1 MVNICNEFQITWTL
15 ASLFLPLW
23 LFSGKGEKLF
33 PDIDVAIPVN
43 DTRDCWHQE
52 NGISSFVC
60 HRAHKS
66 RRQNTL
72 GQVRSWTFEMSKL
85 YEKVSHLTF
94 PDNSV
99 ATSNCWSNLIQWRR
113 STRDNDLLFCGYI
126 LRRALWGGSL
136 SIRSTIG
143 DTSIELACCCCIR
156 LHLSPTLDAGCLVWS
171 NLGKGISVVLENFFV
186 KK

>member
-1 MVNICNEFQITWTL
+1 MVNICDEFQITWTQAL
-15 ASLFLPLW
+15 LFLPLW

-99 ATSNCWSNLIQWRR
+99 ATSNCPQTRWSKFKSVEQ
-113 STRDNDLLFCGYI
+113 
-126 LRRALWGGSL
+126 LRPETMIYFFA
-136 SIRSTIG
+136 
-143 DTSIELACCCCIR
+143 
-156 LHLSPTLDAGCLVWS
+156 V
-171 NLGKGISVVLENFFV
+171 ISCEEHCEVDHYPLEAQ
-186 KK
+186 

>member
-1 MVNICNEFQITWTL
+1 MVNICDEFLITWTQAL
-15 ASLFLPLW
+15 LFLPLW

-99 ATSNCWSNLIQWRR
+99 ATSNCPQTCWSNLSQWG
-113 STRDNDLLFCGYI
+113 NCI
-126 LRRALWGGSL
+126 LGALETM
-136 SIRSTIG
+136 IYF
-143 DTSIELACCCCIR
+143 
-156 LHLSPTLDAGCLVWS
+156 PVV
-171 NLGKGISVVLENFFV
+171 ISCEEHCEVDHYPSEAQ
-186 KK
+186 

>member
-1 MVNICNEFQITWTL
+1 MT
-15 ASLFLPLW
+15 SLFLPLW

-99 ATSNCWSNLIQWRR
+99 ATSNCPQTCWSNLSQWCYGIQRQRFTFLRLYLAKSIVRWIIIHQKHNRWYFYR
-113 STRDNDLLFCGYI
+113 ARLLLYQTP
-126 LRRALWGGSL
+126 
-136 SIRSTIG
+136 SINN
-143 DTSIELACCCCIR
+143 ACC
-156 LHLSPTLDAGCLVWS
+156 LMWS
-171 NLGKGISVVLENFFV
+171 NLG
-186 KK
+186 

>member
-1 MVNICNEFQITWTL
+1 MT
-15 ASLFLPLW
+15 SLFLPLW

-99 ATSNCWSNLIQWRR
+99 ATSNCLQTRWSNLSQWGNCILGAPE
-113 STRDNDLLFCGYI
+113 TTIYFFCGYI
-126 LRRALWGGSL
+126 SRRALWGGSL

-156 LHLSPTLDAGCLVWS
+156 LHLSPTLDAWS
-171 NLGKGISVVLENFFV
+171 GQI
-186 KK
+186 

>member
-1 MVNICNEFQITWTL
+1 MVNICDEFQITWTL

-99 ATSNCWSNLIQWRR
+99 ATSNCPQTCWSNLSQWGNCILGVPETTIYFFAVI
-113 STRDNDLLFCGYI
+113 SCEEHCGVDHYPSE
-126 LRRALWGGSL
+126 AQ
-136 SIRSTIG
+136 
-143 DTSIELACCCCIR
+143 
-156 LHLSPTLDAGCLVWS
+156 
-171 NLGKGISVVLENFFV
+171 
-186 KK
+186 